1 VPLHDPEIGTLLF
14 EHARDIML
22 VLDAGTGQLLDANE
36 AAIRAYGYTYEEL
49 LQLTIFELR
58 ADPSKVPQ
66 QMAIASA
73 EGILFETTHRR
84 KDGQTFDVEV
94 NSRGHTR
101 HGRALLLSVIRDTS
115 LRKQHEAERRALIET
130 TDRTLG
136 SREEFLLVA
145 SHELRAPTTNVSLQ
159 LQHLVR
165 MLERTEHEQL
175 VAPVRAALDEVL
187 RLSALMTSLL
197 DAQHDM
203 RGHIALAPTELDLG
217 DCIREVTERLRP
229 RADVAGSPIAVDVP
243 SLRGR
248 WDQLR
253 MTQVFTN
260 LLANA
265 IKFGRGAPIRV
276 EGLAEDKRVIVRV
289 HDQGIGIEHRDAERI
304 FEKFERAVPANYG
317 GLGLGLYVT
326 RQLILAHGG
335 SISVASVL
343 DTGSTFEVVLPRYV
357 QG

>member
-1 VPLHDPEIGTLLF
+1 VPLHDPEIGTLFF

-22 VLDAGTGQLLDANE
+22 VLDAGTGQVIDANE
-36 AAIRAYGYTYEEL
+36 AAIRAYGYTREEL
-49 LQLTIFELR
+49 LQLTIFDLR
-58 ADPSKVPQ
+58 ADPSAVPQ
-66 QMAIASA
+66 QMAAA
-73 EGILFETTHRR
+73 AAQGILFETTHRR

-94 NSRGHTR
+94 NSRGHTQ

-115 LRKQHEAERRALIET
+115 LRKQQEAERRALIET

-159 LQHLVR
+159 LQHLSRLV
-165 MLERTEHEQL
+165 ERTEQEVL
-175 VAPVRAALDEVL
+175 IAPVRAALDEVL
-187 RLSALMTSLL
+187 RLSSLMTSLI
-197 DAQHDM
+197 DAQHGTG
-203 RGHIALAPTELDLG
+203 GHIALAPAKLDLA
-217 DCIREVTERLRP
+217 DCIREVAERLRP
-229 RADVAGSPIAVDVP
+229 RADVAGSPITVELPALP
-243 SLRGR
+243 GR
-248 WDQLR
+248 WDPLR
-253 MTQVFTN
+253 MAQVFTN

-276 EGLAEDKRVIVRV
+276 EGLAEDTRVVVRV

-317 GLGLGLYVT
+317 GLGLGLYIT

-335 SISVASVL
+335 TISVASVP
-343 DTGSTFEVVLPRYV
+343 DTGSTFEVVLPPDGRR
-357 QG
+357 